1 MTNRKSK
8 AKTTPKATGKAKKA
22 AAPSTQ
28 KIRAMKGQ
36 ENHFYKTFPRYAA
49 FELLLAAKK
58 QTMLV
63 STFLDKVE
71 ALDNVKSRKQAKGIV
86 QKLVKKPGDDGNR
99 NGQIAVFC

>member
-1 MTNRKSK
+1 MATAKNK
-8 AKTTPKATGKAKKA
+8 AKTTPKAKGKAKATK
-22 AAPSTQ
+22 STQ
-28 KIRAMKGQ
+28 KIRALKGQ
-36 ENHFYKTFPRYAA
+36 ENHFYKGFPRWAA

-86 QKLVKKPGDDGNR
+86 QKLVKKPGDDGKR